1 MKISFRDPN
10 GYIYKDG
17 KRIFRA
23 ISKKEYENLKKI
35 YNSEWYINLVNEKKI
50 QTYKEIN
57 SLEDKDFI
65 TVEHEDFGYAAYS
78 NEFCAEE
85 LYLSAKL
92 TIDISLAAIK
102 NNIILKDASAWNVVF
117 KNSRPMF
124 IDITSFEEWDKSRN
138 WYAYGQFMRHFVIP
152 LLAYK
157 YTGIN
162 VGTMFSNHFDGLEP
176 SKAKK
181 ILGIKSLFS
190 FAGIEAVFLPGLIK
204 KKVNLKIYKQNEN
217 SKENVNKK
225 IIEGTLLRL
234 KSYIEKL
241 KPSKMKLRSKWRN
254 YEQTRDH
261 YSDIDLNEKKDFI
274 KNAVS
279 DFNNIKILDLG
290 CNNGEFSLL
299 VEKLG
304 AKVVSCD
311 TDEESLI
318 NFQSSLTN
326 NENIVISNVDF
337 CNPTPSIGY
346 NNSEKTS
353 FLRKSEN
360 YFDLILFLGIA
371 HHLIVSNRVPLSM
384 LLNTLS
390 KITNKYLIFE
400 LIEDTDK
407 KFLELQNQIKAP
419 KISLNEKI
427 FEKEIQNKFK
437 INKKLKLTN
446 SKRLM
451 YLLEK

>member
-1 MKISFRDPN
+1 
-10 GYIYKDG
+10 
-17 KRIFRA
+17 
-23 ISKKEYENLKKI
+23 
-35 YNSEWYINLVNEKKI
+35 
-50 QTYKEIN
+50 
-57 SLEDKDFI
+57 
-65 TVEHEDFGYAAYS
+65 
-78 NEFCAEE
+78 
-85 LYLSAKL
+85 
-92 TIDISLAAIK
+92 
-102 NNIILKDASAWNVVF
+102 
-117 KNSRPMF
+117 MF